1 MIESQGLVAM
11 SASSW
16 SVSSAGSIYYH
27 NCFRDSRPDRGRR
40 TKFFPL
46 VLSTT
51 SPIIGSSQTV
61 LYCAHPTLNASIST
75 NDPSKLARYLFRD
88 GG

>member
-1 MIESQGLVAM
+1 MIPTARVERTPPPPPCASQRG
-11 SASSW
+11 
-16 SVSSAGSIYYH
+16 
-27 NCFRDSRPDRGRR
+27 DSDCGRR

-46 VLSTT
+46 LLSTT
-51 SPIIGSSQTV
+51 SLLIGSSQTV
-61 LYCAHPTLNASIST
+61 LYCAHRALNAFINT